1 MDGKTSLK
9 NLFACGECSYT
20 GLHGANRLASN
31 SLLEA
36 LVYADRII
44 NYLCKNFPSKATKTL
59 PERND
64 KGTFLLGNSDVI
76 QQKTE
81 ELQRLM
87 RRFAGIVRNTTN
99 LKLASLQ
106 LEKLYFETEALYQ
119 QRILTTALS
128 QLRNMVNMAHLIIN
142 HS

>member
-1 MDGKTSLK
+1 
-9 NLFACGECSYT
+9 
-20 GLHGANRLASN
+20 RLASN

-36 LVYADRII
+36 LVYADRIF
-44 NYLCKNFPSKATKTL
+44 NYLFKNFPSKATKTL
-59 PERND
+59 PEWND

-119 QRILTTALS
+119 QHNLTTALS
-128 QLRNMVNMAHLIIN
+128 QLRNMVNVAHLIIK
-142 HS
+142 HSLARNENRGGYYNEDYDKKYIKEKV